1 MNFEQY
7 SERSRGFLQAAQTL
21 AQRRGHQR
29 LTPEHLLY
37 TLAEDPKGLVAGLL
51 QAAGGDAAK
60 LKRDLEAVLEK
71 LPRVEG
77 SGAGQVFMA
86 PELSKVF
93 EQAEKLAEKSGD
105 TFVTVER
112 LLGDRLVVA
121 VVEFSAVQRLAAR
134 ERDVGFSSLVLGW
147 HRVVE
152 GRVQPID
159 VAPPGMPL
167 WRRWPLG
174 VWWQHCF
181 GQVGLV
187 AQVLDDGA

>member
-112 LLGDRLVVA
+112 LL
-121 VVEFSAVQRLAAR
+121 LALAMAAGTPAAKLIGECGTDPKAINQAIN
-134 ERDVGFSSLVLGW
+134 ER
-147 HRVVE
+147 
-152 GRVQPID
+152 
-159 VAPPGMPL
+159 AT
-167 WRRWPLG
+167 
-174 VWWQHCF
+174 
-181 GQVGLV
+181 
-187 AQVLDDGA
+187 

>member
-77 SGAGQVFMA
+77 SGAGQVGTATFDIGVTTITYTVTDGSTNTQVDAMTVRMGKGYD
-86 PELSKVF
+86 LF
-93 EQAEKLAEKSGD
+93 EAHGQN
-105 TFVTVER
+105 
-112 LLGDRLVVA
+112 
-121 VVEFSAVQRLAAR
+121 
-134 ERDVGFSSLVLGW
+134 
-147 HRVVE
+147 
-152 GRVQPID
+152 P
-159 VAPPGMPL
+159 
-167 WRRWPLG
+167 PLG
-174 VWWQHCF
+174 ITRIRPPYA
-181 GQVGLV
+181 V
-187 AQVLDDGA
+187 AATASS